1 VLRSSAWTLSLGRL
15 FANDFA
21 DGTLEQL
28 LLSPEPLSLIVLG
41 KVLAHWLVSGLPLVL
56 LSPVLALQFD
66 LLPAESRAAVTGQ
79 LVKLIEGNGN
89 RMATGFLGTNI
100 LVNCIASPNME
111 VCAQAA
117 AKLNAIIHDC
127 TVSSGDEA
135 CYLISSVE
143 RIMCGCLAD
152 ESHYAFLIPIMKGLI
167 EKYYRLLR
175 MNIQVPNIPLNN
187 ATETFYEDFKE
198 YCRCDEWRIFMG
210 KHVSPMREQYLAM
223 TLNPSQM
230 NMKIWRNTC
239 SEMLMVS
246 VHRRNRVL
254 GESKIKFEVSES

>member
-1 VLRSSAWTLSLGRL
+1 M
-15 FANDFA
+15 
-21 DGTLEQL
+21 L
-28 LLSPEPLSLIVLG
+28 LLIAGSSFPAAATQPTELSSF
-41 KVLAHWLVSGLPLVL
+41 ALVN
-56 LSPVLALQFD
+56 D
-66 LLPAESRAAVTGQ
+66 EWAE
-79 LVKLIEGNGN
+79 
-89 RMATGFLGTNI
+89 TGFLGINI

-198 YCRCDEWRIFMG
+198 YCRCDEWRIYMG